1 MDMLYK
7 ETQKPQTTYNL
18 LMHMNYNESEKLLEY
33 SCVKLTNLYTV
44 PVLKK
49 TTASI
54 TKQIRRVV
62 SALRGHNRKKT
73 KPHRCFKL
81 CCLIRALFRAVRV
94 CTDCD

>member
-7 ETQKPQTTYNL
+7 ETQQPQTTYNL

-54 TKQIRRVV
+54 TKQVRRVV
-62 SALRGHNRKKT
+62 SALRGHNRKKNQT
-73 KPHRCFKL
+73 TP
-81 CCLIRALFRAVRV
+81 LF
-94 CTDCD
+94 